1 MEQTPNPPLKFPV
14 EVIPET
20 DYPPLPAAA
29 SIPSREVAA
38 LLRGVGVVP
47 GNTFVFQESTAWCL
61 ITALSWPRATWPG
74 SSSPTDPCP
83 GHCLMRKLQSS
94 N

>member
-14 EVIPET
+14 EGIPET
-20 DYPPLPAAA
+20 DYPPLLLLPG
-29 SIPSREVAA
+29 IPSREVAA
-38 LLRGVGVVP
+38 LLRGVSVVP
-47 GNTFVFQESTAWCL
+47 RNTFDCQESTAWCL
-61 ITALSWPRATWPG
+61 IRALNWPRATWPG
-74 SSSPTDPCP
+74 SSSPMDLCP